1 VPARAWGLVECDEAE
16 NHEVNKNN
24 DGSFSMVIS
33 EQDAISI
40 DMCEKSVLQIA
51 YPTIREAVSNHLSQI
66 SKKTEIEAG
75 EGKEIITN
83 PHPSKVDGEIGRF
96 TFITHS
102 FFHESQSRYNTA
114 QVLFT
119 RLIGVEIYK
128 TTGFKDIAL
137 IYGDTEQSYQKNGT
151 ID

>member
-1 VPARAWGLVECDEAE
+1 MSKYKIKVSVELVECDEVE

-66 SKKTEIEAG
+66 SKK
-75 EGKEIITN
+75 KL
-83 PHPSKVDGEIGRF
+83 K
-96 TFITHS
+96 
-102 FFHESQSRYNTA
+102 
-114 QVLFT
+114 
-119 RLIGVEIYK
+119 
-128 TTGFKDIAL
+128 
-137 IYGDTEQSYQKNGT
+137 
-151 ID
+151 